1 MSVDLVETR
10 LGLRT
15 PEMQVDSMACLQ
27 RIMAHAHVIQL
38 CREHTPKNGKEGEF
52 PLVVLTTREFE
63 DISYG
68 NLPGEFTAVQ
78 LTG

>member
-15 PEMQVDSMACLQ
+15 PEMQADSMACLQ

-52 PLVVLTTREFE
+52 PLVVRTFLLVFLCVGMCVGVG
-63 DISYG
+63 DAGSG
-68 NLPGEFTAVQ
+68 LV
-78 LTG
+78 